1 MDIITKYDENKLK
14 IEKEAVI
21 VIDTIS
27 LEAINNQLQS
37 FLSSRDYVES
47 QITYYQSLLSKAEEF
62 NLKTKEEI
70 EVEEI
75 IFEEK
80 L

>member
-37 FLSSRDYVES
+37 FLSSKDYVES

-70 EVEEI
+70 EVKEI
-75 IFEEK
+75 IFKEK